1 LRPHSV
7 SVIRWLLLLLLLLVL
22 LYMCSLVQ
30 SLLRCVDRAV
40 LRDLY
45 VVEVH
50 YDLATLVIVYHLN
63 LN

>member
-1 LRPHSV
+1 
-7 SVIRWLLLLLLLLVL
+7 
-22 LYMCSLVQ
+22 MCSLVQ